1 MTFHGIATI
10 GDHATAEPTR
20 AGKQAHEDRRR
31 SGVAQGPRKD
41 HECDP
46 ILALAQR
53 TLLVPMLYLLMEVL
67 RIGARLCVEVDA
79 LDDLCVL
86 SLSGQIR
93 ERFVASPSGPILQ
106 RRFVSEVLLNG
117 VNFGT
122 CNHNNSGIIR
132 ARERVLVAN
141 VCHFVCG

>member
-1 MTFHGIATI
+1 MALPQSVIMRQLDQPELASKPTKI
-10 GDHATAEPTR
+10 G
-20 AGKQAHEDRRR
+20 AGPAWQR
-31 SGVAQGPRKD
+31 PRKD

-67 RIGARLCVEVDA
+67 RIGARLCMKVDA

-86 SLSGQIR
+86 SLSSQIR
-93 ERFVASPSGPILQ
+93 KRFFASPSGPILQ

-117 VNFGT
+117 VSVGT
-122 CNHNNSGIIR
+122 CSHNNSGIIR
-132 ARERVLVAN
+132 ARERVFVEN